1 MPHAIFFTKLNKT
14 MKKIILLMLAIATM
28 SSVKAQEVISLPKPE
43 VNKLSM
49 SLGDALQQRR
59 SQRQYSSQEIDLQTL
74 STLLWAA
81 CGVSDQKR
89 GLITAPSAINMQDI
103 KVYVC
108 SKTGAC
114 LYDAKANT
122 LIKVTDKDLLA
133 AIASR
138 QDFAKTAPV
147 SLVLVSTKDSDR
159 SPNDRFGAM
168 DAGYVSQN
176 IYLAC
181 TALGLKT
188 VARATM
194 DFDTLKREL
203 KLADT
208 SYLELNHPIGY

>member
-1 MPHAIFFTKLNKT
+1 
-14 MKKIILLMLAIATM
+14 MKKIILFVLALTWM
-28 SSVKAQEVISLPKPE
+28 GSMQAQQVISLPQPE
-43 VNKLSM
+43 VSKLSM
-49 SLGDALQQRR
+49 SLGDALGQRR
-59 SQRQYSSQEIDLQTL
+59 SERQYSDKDISQQTL

-81 CGVSDQKR
+81 CGVSDPKT
-89 GLITAPSAINMQDI
+89 GKITAPSAINMQDV

-108 SKTGAC
+108 TKDGVC
-114 LYDAKANT
+114 LYNAKNNT
-122 LIKVTDKDLLA
+122 LTKVSNKNLLE
-133 AIASR
+133 AIAGR
-138 QDFAKTAPV
+138 QAFAKSAPV
-147 SLVLVSTKDSDR
+147 SLVLVSTKDNDR
-159 SPNDRFGAM
+159 APNDKFGAM

-203 KLADT
+203 NLAET

>member
-1 MPHAIFFTKLNKT
+1 MKT
-14 MKKIILLMLAIATM
+14 IILFALALMMTGN
-28 SSVKAQEVISLPKPE
+28 VQAQEVVSLPKPE

-49 SLGDALQQRR
+49 SLGEALQQRR
-59 SQRQYSSQEIDLQTL
+59 SERSFTDKEISLQTL

-81 CGVSDQKR
+81 CGVSDPKT
-89 GLITAPSAINMQDI
+89 GKITAPSAVNMQDV

-108 SKTGAC
+108 AKDGVC
-114 LYDAKANT
+114 LYNAKANT
-122 LIKVTDKDLLA
+122 LTKVSDKDLRE
-133 AIASR
+133 AIAGR
-138 QDFAKTAPV
+138 QVFAKLAPI

-159 SPNDRFGAM
+159 SPNERWGAM
-168 DAGYVSQN
+168 DTGYVSQN

-188 VARATM
+188 VARGTM

>member
-1 MPHAIFFTKLNKT
+1 M
-14 MKKIILLMLAIATM
+14 MKKTILFVLALTWM
-28 SSVKAQEVISLPKPE
+28 GSMQAQEVISLPKPE

-49 SLGDALQQRR
+49 TLGDALQQRR
-59 SQRQYSSQEIDLQTL
+59 SERQYSNQEISMQTL

-81 CGVSDQKR
+81 CGVSDAKT
-89 GLITAPSAINMQDI
+89 GKITAPSAVNMQDI
-103 KVYVC
+103 KIYVC
-108 SKTGAC
+108 SKDGAC
-114 LYDAKANT
+114 LYNAKANT
-122 LIKVTDKDLLA
+122 LTKVSDKNLLEN
-133 AIASR
+133 IASR
-138 QDFAKTAPV
+138 QAFAKSAPI

-159 SPNDRFGAM
+159 APNDKFGAM

-203 KLADT
+203 HLADT

>member
-1 MPHAIFFTKLNKT
+1 
-14 MKKIILLMLAIATM
+14 MKKMILFVLALTWM
-28 SSVKAQEVISLPKPE
+28 GGMQAQEVISLPQPE
-43 VNKLSM
+43 VSKLSM
-49 SLGDALQQRR
+49 PLGDALGQRR
-59 SQRQYSSQEIDLQTL
+59 SERQYSDKEISLQTL

-81 CGVSDQKR
+81 CGVSDQKT
-89 GLITAPSAINMQDI
+89 GKITAPSAVNMQDV

-108 SKTGAC
+108 TKDGAC

-122 LIKVTDKDLLA
+122 LSKVSDKDLRE
-133 AIASR
+133 AIAGR
-138 QDFAKTAPV
+138 QAFAKAAPM

-159 SPNDRFGAM
+159 APNDKFGAM

-203 KLADT
+203 NLAET
-208 SYLELNHPIGY
+208 SYLELNHPVGY

>member
-1 MPHAIFFTKLNKT
+1 M
-14 MKKIILLMLAIATM
+14 ILFALVLMMTGSM
-28 SSVKAQEVISLPKPE
+28 QAQEIISLPQPE
-43 VNKLSM
+43 VSKLSL

-59 SQRQYSSQEIDLQTL
+59 SQREYSNQEISLQTL

-81 CGVSDQKR
+81 CGVSDQATGK
-89 GLITAPSAINMQDI
+89 ITAASAINMQDVKI
-103 KVYVC
+103 YVC
-108 SKTGAC
+108 AQAGVC
-114 LYDAKANT
+114 LYNAKANT
-122 LIKVTDKDLLA
+122 LTKVSDKDLRD
-133 AIASR
+133 AIAGR
-138 QDFAKTAPV
+138 QAFAKSAPI

-159 SPNDRFGAM
+159 SPNDKFGAM

-194 DFDTLKREL
+194 DFDVLKREL
-203 KLADT
+203 NLADT